1 MLAEHLKLLVNM
13 AVNKNV
19 FQKAVEITPEISNA
33 YCSGLQALGAN
44 STKVILADARLVNG
58 SVDIDSATHS
68 LYPNEARWDYAVGYS
83 GKVYFIEVHPANT
96 SNVKEMLAKTK
107 WLIRWLQTKA
117 PKIKELMAV
126 ESYYWV
132 ASGECKI
139 SPNSPQYR
147 QLAQSHIVFKG
158 KRVKLQ

>member
-1 MLAEHLKLLVNM
+1 M
-13 AVNKNV
+13 AANKNA
-19 FQKAVEITPEISNA
+19 FRKAVEMTPEISTA
-33 YCSGLQALGAN
+33 YCLGLQALGTD
-44 STKVILADARLVNG
+44 SEKIIPKDTRLVDG
-58 SVDIDSATHS
+58 SVDIDSATHP

-83 GKVYFIEVHPANT
+83 GKVFFIEVHPANT

-107 WLIRWLQTKA
+107 WLISWLQTKA
-117 PKIKELMAV
+117 PKIKALMAV

-139 SPNSPQYR
+139 SPHSAQYR
-147 QLAQSHIVFKG
+147 QLAQSHIIFKG